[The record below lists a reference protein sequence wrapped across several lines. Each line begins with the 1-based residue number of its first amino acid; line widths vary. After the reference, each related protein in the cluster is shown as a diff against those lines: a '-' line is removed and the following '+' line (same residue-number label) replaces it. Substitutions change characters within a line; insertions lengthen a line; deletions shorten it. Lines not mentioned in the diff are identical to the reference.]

1 MTINTVTY
9 PTPLTVNG
17 FSCANCSQ
25 VDQAAA
31 HIDPAH
37 PLSGPYD
44 VNALQDPTRSDAD
57 KAQIA
62 AHRKATAAAEIPPY
76 QADAS
81 HAARATVIGLV
92 IDRTA

>member
-1 MTINTVTY
+1 MTINTVNY
-9 PTPLTVNG
+9 PTPVTVNG

-37 PLSGPYD
+37 PQSGAYN
-44 VNALQDPTRSDAD
+44 VNALQDPTRSEAQ

-62 AHRKATAAAEIPPY
+62 AHRKTAAAAETPPY

-81 HAARATVIGLV
+81 HPAKTNVIGLTV
-92 IDRTA
+92 DRTA

>member
-9 PTPLTVNG
+9 PTPVTVNG

-62 AHRKATAAAEIPPY
+62 AHRKAAAAAEIPPY

-81 HAARATVIGLV
+81 HVATATVIGLV
-92 IDRTA
+92 IDRTV